1 MDLTTRYGEANV
13 MPAIRK
19 VSIIGAG
26 ALGAAYGALLFDMD
40 RDCVSFVAAG
50 ERFERLRREGVIVNG
65 RHYAIP
71 VLAPED
77 TSLPADLVIVAVKN
91 HHLDAAI
98 GEMKN
103 RVGRDTIILSLMNGI
118 DSEERIGAVYGMDK
132 VLYAL
137 TMGIDALR
145 EGNRVIYTTQG
156 RIFFGE
162 AKNPA
167 VTERVARVQALF
179 DRAGIAW
186 ETPPDMLRTLW
197 WKFMANVGINQ
208 ASAVLRAPYSAFQA
222 PSEARDLMLSSMREV
237 IAVAEKAGVS
247 LTEEDIE
254 AFDPI
259 LARLSP
265 EGKTSMLQDVEA
277 RRKTEVEMFAGT
289 MIALGEKYGVAV
301 PVNRRLFEAIRDI
314 EKA

>member
-1 MDLTTRYGEANV
+1 MT
-13 MPAIRK
+13 AIHK

-26 ALGAAYGALLFDMD
+26 ALGAAYGALLYDMNPG
-40 RDCVSFVAAG
+40 CVSFVAAG

-77 TSLPADLVIVAVKN
+77 TSPPADLVIVAVKN

-103 RVGRDTIILSLMNGI
+103 RVGGDTIILSLMNGI

-186 ETPPDMLRTLW
+186 ETPPDMIRTLW

-208 ASAVLRAPYSAFQA
+208 ASAVLRAPYSSFQV

-247 LTEEDIE
+247 LTQEDIE

-289 MIALGEKYGVAV
+289 MIALGERYGVAV
-301 PVNRRLFEAIRDI
+301 PVNRMLFEAIRNI
-314 EKA
+314 ETA

>member
-1 MDLTTRYGEANV
+1 MT
-13 MPAIRK
+13 AIHK

-26 ALGAAYGALLFDMD
+26 ALGAAYGALLYDMD
-40 RDCVSFVAAG
+40 PGCVSFVAAG
-50 ERFERLRREGVIVNG
+50 ERFERLRREGVTVNG
-65 RHYAIP
+65 RRYAIP

-77 TSLPADLVIVAVKN
+77 ASPPADLVIVAVKN

-103 RVGRDTIILSLMNGI
+103 RVGGDTIILSLMNGI

-186 ETPPDMLRTLW
+186 ETPPDMIRTLW

-208 ASAVLRAPYSAFQA
+208 ASAVLRAPYSAFQV

-247 LTEEDIE
+247 LTQEDIE

-289 MIALGEKYGVAV
+289 MIALGEKYGVDV
-301 PVNRRLFEAIRDI
+301 PVNRRLFEAIRNI

>member
-1 MDLTTRYGEANV
+1 MT
-13 MPAIRK
+13 AIHK

-26 ALGAAYGALLFDMD
+26 ALGAAYGALLYDMD
-40 RDCVSFVAAG
+40 PGCVSFVAAG

-77 TSLPADLVIVAVKN
+77 TSPPADLVIVAVKN

-103 RVGRDTIILSLMNGI
+103 RVGGDTIILSLMNGI

-186 ETPPDMLRTLW
+186 ETPPDMIRTLW

-208 ASAVLRAPYSAFQA
+208 ASAVLRAPYSAFQVS
-222 PSEARDLMLSSMREV
+222 SEARELMLSSMREV

-247 LTEEDIE
+247 LTQEDIE

-301 PVNRRLFEAIRDI
+301 PVNRMLFEAIRNI

>member
-1 MDLTTRYGEANV
+1 MT
-13 MPAIRK
+13 AIHK

-26 ALGAAYGALLFDMD
+26 ALGAAYGALLYDMD
-40 RDCVSFVAAG
+40 PGCVSFVAAG
-50 ERFERLRREGVIVNG
+50 ERFERLGREGVTVNG
-65 RHYAIP
+65 RRYAIP
-71 VLAPED
+71 VLSPED
-77 TSLPADLVIVAVKN
+77 ASAPADLVIVAVKN

-103 RVGRDTIILSLMNGI
+103 RVGGDTIILSLMNGI

-145 EGNRVIYTTQG
+145 EGNRVVYTTQG

-186 ETPPDMLRTLW
+186 ETPPDMIRTLW

-222 PSEARDLMLSSMREV
+222 PSDARDLMLSSMREV

-247 LTEEDIE
+247 LTQEDIE

-265 EGKTSMLQDVEA
+265 DGKTSMLQDVEA

-289 MIALGEKYGVAV
+289 MIALGEKYGVDV
-301 PVNRRLFEAIRDI
+301 PVNRRLFEAIRKI
-314 EKA
+314 EAT